1 MAFENIDEPLSDHE
15 ISRMKS
21 QARQMLKKRDSL
33 AIQVAKIL
41 NLPSIWTLN
50 DVNWEDPRVHDLG
63 EQIFQYDIDLCKLNK
78 EISKQQAI
86 RDGELDYYNA
96 KEKAYQFIEEHF
108 TNFDEEVEFYRK
120 NNMEMGIS
128 TFTDRLYH
136 NPDYITEVII

>member
-1 MAFENIDEPLSDHE
+1 MAFETIEEPLSDHQ
-15 ISRMKS
+15 INKMKAK
-21 QARQMLKKRDSL
+21 ARKMLKKRDSL

-50 DVNWEDPRVHDLG
+50 DVDWNNPEVHDLG
-63 EQIFQYDIDLCKLNK
+63 EQIFQYDIDICKLNK

-108 TNFDEEVEFYRK
+108 NNFDEEVEFYRK